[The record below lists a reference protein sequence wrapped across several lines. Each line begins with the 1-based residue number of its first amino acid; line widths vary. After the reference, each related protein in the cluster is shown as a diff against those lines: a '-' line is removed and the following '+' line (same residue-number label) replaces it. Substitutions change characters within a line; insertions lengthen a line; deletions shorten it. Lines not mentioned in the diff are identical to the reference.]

1 MDPVFTKEVL
11 PLLNTSLTIPVTA
24 LTSVYLKHK
33 AHLQYQNIL
42 SAWRPEILQ
51 QNEVDTSGRK
61 NPKAPPCVRFLLCP
75 IHTTLC
81 WLSYREMLTARRL
94 IHSQSH
100 ITGVEPPSVCPSSR
114 VGLSAVM
121 SHSF

>member
-42 SAWRPEILQ
+42 SA
-51 QNEVDTSGRK
+51 
-61 NPKAPPCVRFLLCP
+61 
-75 IHTTLC
+75 
-81 WLSYREMLTARRL
+81 
-94 IHSQSH
+94 
-100 ITGVEPPSVCPSSR
+100 
-114 VGLSAVM
+114 
-121 SHSF
+121 